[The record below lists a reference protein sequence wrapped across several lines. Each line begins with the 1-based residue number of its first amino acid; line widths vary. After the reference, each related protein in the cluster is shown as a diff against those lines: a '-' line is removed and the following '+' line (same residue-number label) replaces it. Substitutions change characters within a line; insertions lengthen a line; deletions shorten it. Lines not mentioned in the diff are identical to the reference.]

1 MQWFVVHT
9 ITGHEQK
16 VKKLLQKMIKE
27 KQLENSFGRIVI
39 PVENLVQVRK
49 GKKVIEERRLYPG
62 YIVLEMEGNDENLR
76 LVNSIS
82 GVTHF
87 LGSKSKPIPLEQH
100 EVDALLEQVA
110 ESKEN
115 VMTLA
120 YRTEK
125 GSLDIP
131 PIDAAAPVRF
141 ETASFG
147 LG

>member
-1 MQWFVVHT
+1 M
-9 ITGHEQK
+9 
-16 VKKLLQKMIKE
+16 
-27 KQLENSFGRIVI
+27 
-39 PVENLVQVRK
+39 
-49 GKKVIEERRLYPG
+49 KVIRSRVYPV
-62 YIVLEMEGNDENLR
+62 YKCVC
-76 LVNSIS
+76 LVGMIWILTGCSPNMD
-82 GVTHF
+82 T
-87 LGSKSKPIPLEQH
+87 QTT
-100 EVDALLEQVA
+100 QVA

-115 VMTLA
+115 VMKLA